1 MTEKMEIIVRIFQ
14 KCSLVALLVVS
25 HVSFASSAYK
35 TVGPNGEISYSST
48 PPQTSKAVTKI
59 DMGGAMVVTDEGDPK
74 KAAAM
79 VIAMSRVV
87 NLMSNYCRANVPD
100 TTRENNEAQ
109 TQWNTRNAKLV
120 SAANRVMNSNL
131 SSADQNFVYS
141 LIGRLEQILVGAI
154 SRAPK
159 DKQLKLC
166 IDAPQ
171 RYNDYKIN
179 LIDHGK
185 LVNTLFSYK

>member
-1 MTEKMEIIVRIFQ
+1 MRIFQ
-14 KCSLVALLVVS
+14 KWGLVVLLVVS
-25 HVSFASSAYK
+25 NMSFASSAYK
-35 TVGPNGEISYSST
+35 TVGPNGEVSYSST
-48 PPQTSKAVTKI
+48 PPQTSKAVSKMEI
-59 DMGGAMVVTDEGDPK
+59 GGETVVTDEGDPK

-87 NLMSNYCRANVPD
+87 DMMSDFCRTNVPD

-109 TQWNTRNAKLV
+109 IQWNTRNAKLV

-131 SSADQNFVYS
+131 SSSDQNFVYTI
-141 LIGRLEQILVGAI
+141 LGRLEQFFVGAM
-154 SRAPK
+154 SRAPRE
-159 DKQLKLC
+159 KQLKIC

-171 RYNDYKIN
+171 RYKNYKIN

>member
-1 MTEKMEIIVRIFQ
+1 MTEKMEVIVRIFQ
-14 KCSLVALLVVS
+14 KCGLVVLLVVS

-48 PPQTSKAVTKI
+48 PPQTSKPVTKI

-141 LIGRLEQILVGAI
+141 LIGRLEQI